1 MTSSGRISLI
11 INEDKE
17 YMHTVKTDETVNITP
32 SFFNPYKNK
41 GIFINRR
48 KTERL
53 TGVISPKSI
62 DVPENPLSNNETGDR
77 NILTPMAFTIPAISR
92 KTKL

>member
-1 MTSSGRISLI
+1 MTSTGIMSLI

-17 YMHTVKTDETVNITP
+17 YIHTVNTDETVNITP
-32 SFFNPYKNK
+32 NFFKPYKNK
-41 GIFINRR
+41 GMFKNKR

-62 DVPENPLSNNETGDR
+62 DVPENPLSNSETGER
-77 NILTPMAFTIPAISR
+77 NILTPIAFTIPAINR
-92 KTKL
+92 KIKL